1 PPRTSGLQSGC
12 ERIPWAPES
21 AADGQASSGICRP
34 AEARWSAGAICA
46 AVSAGSLCKVG
57 PRCRA
62 VPTRREY
69 ISVGSRFSS
78 DRRRSCADAIAL
90 PPAPADRGSAE
101 AARQVTGAQAFT
113 TRRRGFP
120 LQYLLFPDAT
130 CHHGNHTDSEHHQR
144 PAWPLRDHQGV
155 SLTTITSVIV

>member
-21 AADGQASSGICRP
+21 AADGQASAGLLRP
-34 AEARWSAGAICA
+34 AEAWWAAGAVCA
-46 AVSAGSLCKVG
+46 VVSAGSLCKVG

-101 AARQVTGAQAFT
+101 AARQVTE
-113 TRRRGFP
+113 RRPLPHAGEDFRYNSSFFLTGLVTMEINPILNTIKDLRGRSETIRG
-120 LQYLLFPDAT
+120 YL
-130 CHHGNHTDSEHHQR
+130 
-144 PAWPLRDHQGV
+144 
-155 SLTTITSVIV
+155 